1 MHMRISYNDITAD
14 NSEVKESINEILKAI
29 NCKDKYQMLKKELH
43 PFLRHFTTLNCCIF
57 YNDCSEEYLKAYQP
71 ELLFNLICFGKFV
84 EMYKENEEYKDIVQK
99 IFKDFLLD
107 KINRFSYK
115 NLDYLIPSY
124 EALTPDISRSFNKR
138 DETDLE
144 VLKKFKIVFDE
155 NSKPSPLKDILSN
168 ATFEQFFFFPVNLNE
183 SAKNIIETATILSTN
198 MNNVFNDQQYKM
210 VLKFI
215 SEKIVAKVLKNQ
227 NGFDEIFELDKNIS
241 NFQNKPEDPNFPHVF
256 IELLCNETDV
266 IFIKTLYEFLIEKT
280 KEEYHN
286 YISAV
291 LCLKALCLGEEILN
305 KKNISRIIIEF
316 LFLVD
321 VLKTESRKNE
331 NIEILK
337 KYRKERIDSFKQI
350 FDQKKID
357 YVKKEDGNY
366 LNCNKVPKT
375 TVLIEIYCFVEFFS
389 NDSFKTFLDNQI
401 NEKMTK
407 EKNKIFANNSK
418 IKESYFKYIF
428 ENELSTLTSEDRK
441 LRFCPPE
448 SANPDPE
455 SKK

>member
-14 NSEVKESINEILKAI
+14 NSEFYFDKI
-29 NCKDKYQMLKKELH
+29 KDYIEKELH

-71 ELLFNLICFGKFV
+71 ELLFNLICFEKFV

-144 VLKKFKIVFDE
+144 SQFW
-155 NSKPSPLKDILSN
+155 PLV
-168 ATFEQFFFFPVNLNE
+168 FPVNLNE

>member
-1 MHMRISYNDITAD
+1 
-14 NSEVKESINEILKAI
+14 
-29 NCKDKYQMLKKELH
+29 
-43 PFLRHFTTLNCCIF
+43 
-57 YNDCSEEYLKAYQP
+57 
-71 ELLFNLICFGKFV
+71 
-84 EMYKENEEYKDIVQK
+84 
-99 IFKDFLLD
+99 
-107 KINRFSYK
+107 
-115 NLDYLIPSY
+115 
-124 EALTPDISRSFNKR
+124 
-138 DETDLE
+138 
-144 VLKKFKIVFDE
+144 
-155 NSKPSPLKDILSN
+155 
-168 ATFEQFFFFPVNLNE
+168 
-183 SAKNIIETATILSTN
+183 
-198 MNNVFNDQQYKM
+198 
-210 VLKFI
+210 FI